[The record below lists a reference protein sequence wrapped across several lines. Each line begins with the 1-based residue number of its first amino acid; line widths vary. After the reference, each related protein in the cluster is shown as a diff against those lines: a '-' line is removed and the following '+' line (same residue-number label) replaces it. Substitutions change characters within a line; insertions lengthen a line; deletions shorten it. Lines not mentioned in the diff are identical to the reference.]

1 MGLTS
6 GSFATVM
13 FVLAGAGLAAVVLCW
28 PLVARRRAMHVLAR
42 VMMIAVS
49 QSLVVAAF
57 LVALNGYFGFYA
69 SWSELFGTG
78 TPRIVGVARAS
89 NPNAPLLA
97 ITRSGPARLPG
108 VPMAKVTARPTVAEG
123 RGNHGLLGALRG
135 GHDDLAQTGELLQV
149 SINGEHT
156 GISVSSD
163 YVYLPPQYFQP
174 AYAHAR
180 FPAILALSG
189 YPGSSSSIVRRLKLP
204 SVQASLV
211 SQGKIRPAVDVMMN
225 VSVAMPRDTECTNI
239 PAGPQVETFFAVDV
253 PLAIERAFR
262 VQSGP
267 DSWAAL
273 GYSTGG
279 LCAVKLAMMD
289 PHQFSLAVSLAG
301 DYQADEDSTTGNL
314 YGNIPGY
321 RDLNSPDWRLQHLPA
336 PPISV
341 LVTSSIVGE
350 KSYPQTLQFVRL
362 VRPPMRVYTEY
373 LPQGG
378 HNFST
383 WERELFPAL
392 GWLSQRLTPA
402 PQGPA
407 LAVPTPLASTLP
419 ARQHSMRPGR
429 HHTRSR

>member
-13 FVLAGAGLAAVVLCW
+13 FVLAGLGLAGVVLGW
-28 PLVARRRAMHVLAR
+28 PLAARRRAMDVQAR
-42 VMMIAVS
+42 VLMIVVS
-49 QSLVVAAF
+49 QLFVIAAF

-69 SWSELFGTG
+69 SWSELLGTG
-78 TPRIVGVARAS
+78 TPQIVGVARQS
-89 NPNAPLLA
+89 NSNDPLLA
-97 ITRSGPARLPG
+97 VIRAGPARLPG
-108 VPMAKVTARPTVAEG
+108 VPAAKVTARPTVAE
-123 RGNHGLLGALRG
+123 RHGSHGSLGSTRG
-135 GHDDLAQTGELLQV
+135 GHVGLAQTGELLQV
-149 SINGEHT
+149 SISGAHT
-156 GISVSSD
+156 GIAVGGD

-174 AYAHAR
+174 AYAHTR
-180 FPAILALSG
+180 FPAILALTG

-211 SQGKIRPAVDVMMN
+211 SQGKVRPTVDVMMN

-239 PAGPQVETFFAVDV
+239 PAGPQVETFFAEDV

-267 DSWAAL
+267 GSWAAI

-279 LCAVKLAMMD
+279 LCAVKLAMMY

-301 DYQADEDSTTGNL
+301 DYAADEDSTTGNL
-314 YGNIPGY
+314 YGDVPGY

-350 KSYPQTLQFVRL
+350 KSYPQTRQFVSL

-373 LPQGG
+373 LQQGG

-392 GWLSQRLTPA
+392 AWLSSRLTPA
-402 PQGPA
+402 LPG
-407 LAVPTPLASTLP
+407 LTLTVPEPVASTRP
-419 ARQHSMRPGR
+419 APHRSTGPGHR
-429 HHTRSR
+429 HGNSS